1 MGGQLVPQGVY
12 AVAVQLSVAIEVGVC
27 QVETYIH
34 HAYQYPLSR
43 ECLMLRGCR
52 IGRQQMAD
60 VRHGV
65 HQGLRV
71 LAGFYAQYGRMARQ
85 GFQLLNGNRGNGDVV
100 PLGIL
105 PATVVVEQGCRL

>member
-1 MGGQLVPQGVY
+1 MGGQLVPQGMY

-27 QVETYIH
+27 QVETYI
-34 HAYQYPLSR
+34 
-43 ECLMLRGCR
+43 CLMLRGCR